1 MRAVFLSDKKIN
13 QNQNDS
19 NDDDQENDIQD
30 LMLRSFREENLKEN
44 GQSKAKINRN
54 FTGSKSSKK

>member
-13 QNQNDS
+13 QNKNDS
-19 NDDDQENDIQD
+19 NDDDEQNDIQD
-30 LMLRSFREENLKEN
+30 LMLRSFREENLEEN
-44 GQSKAKINRN
+44 GQSKANINRN